1 MYYGKDGY
9 WKKVQE
15 YLPEE
20 NRLTGVWRPDEY
32 FVGIGRFGI
41 HIDLSLIHI

>member
-20 NRLTGVWRPDEY
+20 NRLTGVLAA
-32 FVGIGRFGI
+32 G
-41 HIDLSLIHI
+41 

>member
-20 NRLTGVWRPDEY
+20 NRLTGV
-32 FVGIGRFGI
+32 GGRMSI
-41 HIDLSLIHI
+41 LWE

>member
-32 FVGIGRFGI
+32 FVGWQRF
-41 HIDLSLIHI
+41 LQEM

>member
-20 NRLTGVWRPDEY
+20 NRLTGVWRPACHT
-32 FVGIGRFGI
+32 VR
-41 HIDLSLIHI
+41 